1 MMKKHDLVAA
11 CLAAFVLLSSCLVRP
26 ETAQGERQAMLRSL
40 PTYPFIRYEENAL
53 QFPGG
58 HQPFDTLY
66 QKLDTLLRTGKGRI
80 SIVHIGGSH
89 VQAGYLSHQLRT
101 DFATLGDSVMTERG
115 LLFPFRI
122 LRTNAPQNYRIT
134 YTGHWEGTRCIKPN
148 GTDTLGLAG
157 AAVSTRD
164 HTASLSLTLNLRD
177 SVPFHFTRLRL
188 LGYATDTTA
197 MPYILYKG
205 KELAARHE
213 QATHSY
219 LIDFPEPC
227 GQADIRFRL
236 PSGGRFTLTGITPE
250 NGRDGIT
257 YHATGI
263 NGADVPAW
271 LRCAHLP
278 QDLRLVRPD
287 LAIFGIGI
295 NDANVP
301 PDRFDPEEFKANYRR
316 LIALFKAANPHCA
329 LLFVTNNDCLLNLG
343 KRYGKRTNPNTA
355 RVARAM
361 KELAKEYGGA
371 VWDQYAIMG
380 GSRSSALWRG
390 KGLMRPDRIHFTAEG
405 YRLIGDML
413 YNALITDYLETNG
426 N

>member
-1 MMKKHDLVAA
+1 MKKYSTLAA
-11 CLAAFVLLSSCLVRP
+11 CLAAFILLASCLMKP
-26 ETAQGERQAMLRSL
+26 EAALGERRATLRPL
-40 PTYPFIRYEENAL
+40 PTYPFIRYDENAL

-58 HQPFDTLY
+58 HLRFDTLY
-66 QKLDTLLRTGKGRI
+66 QRLDTLLQTGKGRI

-101 DFATLGDSVMTERG
+101 DFATLGDSIVTERG
-115 LLFPFRI
+115 LVFPFRI

-134 YTGHWEGTRCIKPN
+134 YTGRWESTRCIKPN

-157 AAVSTRD
+157 AAASTRD
-164 HTASLSLTLNLRD
+164 STASLSLTLNLRD

-188 LGYATDTTA
+188 LGYATDSAAVPYALHRGERLTA
-197 MPYILYKG
+197 RPDT
-205 KELAARHE
+205 AACG
-213 QATHSY
+213 Y
-219 LIDFPEPC
+219 VIDFPEAC
-227 GQADIRFRL
+227 TEADIRFSL
-236 PSGGRFTLTGITPE
+236 PAEARFTLTGIVPE

-271 LRCAHLP
+271 LRCGHLER
-278 QDLRLVRPD
+278 DLRLVHPD

-301 PDRFDPEEFKANYRR
+301 PGRFDPEAFKANYRQ
-316 LIALFKAANPHCA
+316 LIALFQAANPHCA

-343 KRYGKRTNPNTA
+343 RRYGKRTNPNTA
-355 RVARAM
+355 RVALAM
-361 KELAKEYGGA
+361 KELAAEYGGA

-405 YRLIGDML
+405 YRLVGDLL